1 MCVLIVAMSPSCQQ
15 GVDASALTRGRRYHD
30 GVINAAYLRVY
41 LPVERIGVPYP
52 RHRPS
57 FGRSAI
63 AATEHLVWGESTTED
78 AFRAEFEGR
87 DYLCP
92 RSPRLRMLEGVMAFS
107 HAYPTS
113 GLLPERAVR
122 HAAAELE
129 ALRSEMPAARSHI
142 LTSPWHVP
150 LRWFIP
156 FRPEDRTVYQ
166 LDGTT
171 TARFRTLLGRGRPKV
186 HRAAEVLED
195 AGFDDSV
202 IEQVRDLARWL
213 EEFTSEAVLE
223 LDYASVARLF
233 DEADVILDDSAEE
246 VAASLAALAEGDFDG
261 AGRAYASVA
270 SRWAHAQALTF
281 AN

>member
-1 MCVLIVAMSPSCQQ
+1 M
-15 GVDASALTRGRRYHD
+15 
-30 GVINAAYLRVY
+30 
-41 LPVERIGVPYP
+41 
-52 RHRPS
+52 
-57 FGRSAI
+57 
-63 AATEHLVWGESTTED
+63 
-78 AFRAEFEGR
+78 
-87 DYLCP
+87 
-92 RSPRLRMLEGVMAFS
+92 
-107 HAYPTS
+107 
-113 GLLPERAVR
+113 
-122 HAAAELE
+122 
-129 ALRSEMPAARSHI
+129 
-142 LTSPWHVP
+142 
-150 LRWFIP
+150 
-156 FRPEDRTVYQ
+156 YQ